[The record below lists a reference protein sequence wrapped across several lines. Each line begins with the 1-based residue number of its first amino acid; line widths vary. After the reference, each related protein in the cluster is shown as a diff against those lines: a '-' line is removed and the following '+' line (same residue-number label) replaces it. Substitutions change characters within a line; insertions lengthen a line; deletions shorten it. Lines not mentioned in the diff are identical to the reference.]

1 MPTTD
6 EDLLRDLLRGST
18 NDLALRPGGA
28 HAIVTRQRRRQVR
41 RRFAAVGVTGVAAA
55 VALTVAEGGAAPQAK
70 PSLAGPGQARAVH
83 LTTGQVVLDGL
94 AVRAAAQPD
103 GQRYVVFTED
113 RAPTKQTSV
122 YDRLTG
128 NMWVYQQ
135 GGGAPPV
142 AVVKH
147 GSPTSAEL
155 AAKLPANQ
163 AALRAFLIKDAN
175 ADDAKAA
182 AFARRSRPHAPPYVD
197 RRTSNGK
204 VFDQA
209 IDYLYMPLVPS
220 AQRSAMFKLL
230 AATPGV
236 QVRPHA
242 RDSLGRPA
250 IMLRNSDGPVYGT
263 TTVFEDPA
271 TTRPLE
277 EDFAGVSFTGKDV
290 FKSITFTNTRP
301 ADPYRHN

>member
-55 VALTVAEGGAAPQAK
+55 VALTVAESGAAPQAK

-103 GQRYVVFTED
+103 GKRYVVFTED

-182 AFARRSRPHAPPYVD
+182 AFARRSRPHA
-197 RRTSNGK
+197 
-204 VFDQA
+204 
-209 IDYLYMPLVPS
+209 
-220 AQRSAMFKLL
+220 AQQRQGLRPGHRL
-230 AATPGV
+230 PVHAAC
-236 QVRPHA
+236 
-242 RDSLGRPA
+242 SLGPAVRHVQAPRGDARRPGA
-250 IMLRNSDGPVYGT
+250 
-263 TTVFEDPA
+263 PA
-271 TTRPLE
+271 CPGQPGA
-277 EDFAGVSFTGKDV
+277 AGDH
-290 FKSITFTNTRP
+290 
-301 ADPYRHN
+301 AAQQ